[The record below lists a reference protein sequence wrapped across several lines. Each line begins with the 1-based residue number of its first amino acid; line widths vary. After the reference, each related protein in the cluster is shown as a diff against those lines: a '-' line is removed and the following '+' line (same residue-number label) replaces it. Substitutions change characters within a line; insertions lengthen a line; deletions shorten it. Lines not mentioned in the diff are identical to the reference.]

1 MSLWLAWA
9 KDRVQSGI
17 LKELNVPDY
26 ITEIPAGAFMDC
38 EMLES
43 VTFSPNLRVIG
54 EGAFRNC
61 SSLKAVII
69 PEGVVLKPGAFSD
82 CRGLKC
88 VVLSGENLVNLPSA
102 FDGCIEISSV
112 TVASGEAVIESGEAV
127 VEPGAAVIGTG
138 GPVIESG
145 AAVIGSGEAVIES
158 GGSVVETGA
167 AVIGSGEA
175 IVETGAAEL
184 AGFDQF
190 TKLSTIKFLRKVT
203 KVDESVFMNLKN
215 LRTIIM
221 SPNNPV
227 YRPAEGN
234 QWVVER
240 ATGRL
245 MFSDYLCRTDK
256 IA

>member
-112 TVASGEAVIESGEAV
+112 TVASGEAVIESG
-127 VEPGAAVIGTG
+127 GSVID
-138 GPVIESG
+138 SG
-145 AAVIGSGEAVIES
+145 AAVIGSGEAV
-158 GGSVVETGA
+158 VETGG

-175 IVETGAAEL
+175 AIETGAAEL

-203 KVDESVFMNLKN
+203 KVDESVFVNLKN

>member
-1 MSLWLAWA
+1 MSLWLDWA

-112 TVASGEAVIESGEAV
+112 TVASGEAVIESG
-127 VEPGAAVIGTG
+127 GSVID
-138 GPVIESG
+138 SG
-145 AAVIGSGEAVIES
+145 AAVIGSGEAV
-158 GGSVVETGA
+158 VETGG

-175 IVETGAAEL
+175 AIETGAAEL

-203 KVDESVFMNLKN
+203 KVDESVFVNLKN